1 MLDLMERNDEAET
14 SVETVTVAG
23 LEAAA
28 ETRRN
33 VGRFSRAMWV
43 AAFILLLFNSGQ
55 LVTVVNGFG
64 VGPVQDTVVA
74 VVATWN
80 AQMEKTGLAKPVQE
94 IRDYMERMRDES
106 WAELQ
111 AATRPSHNERG
122 AALRGPLDESR
133 S

>member
-1 MLDLMERNDEAET
+1 MLDLMERNEEAEAT
-14 SVETVTVAG
+14 VETVTVAG

-43 AAFILLLFNSGQ
+43 AAFLLLLFNSGQ

-80 AQMEKTGLAKPVQE
+80 AQMEKTGLAKPVQA
-94 IRDYMERMRDES
+94 IRDYIDRMREES

-111 AATRPSHNERG
+111 AATKPGNGEQG
-122 AALRGPLDESR
+122 AALRGPLDEGR
-133 S
+133 G